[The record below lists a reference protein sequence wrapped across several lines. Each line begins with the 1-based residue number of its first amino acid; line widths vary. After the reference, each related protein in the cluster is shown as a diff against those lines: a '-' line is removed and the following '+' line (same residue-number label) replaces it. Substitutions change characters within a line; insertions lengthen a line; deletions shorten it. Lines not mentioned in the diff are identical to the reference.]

1 LLGGGYDRSRF
12 ACIPGHGSNT
22 AGGSRVSTAATAGG
36 RLSIQ
41 DAGRTDAAWPS
52 WKHKEALEMDVAN
65 LLMKVSDDLSVRR
78 AFGTAY
84 EKDGMLIIPVAMVAG
99 GGGAGTGRPRQPDL
113 PAGPGSPPKPGPAG
127 PGAPPQDP
135 ERIDAGGGFG
145 GVVLPTGAYV
155 VKGGQVRWVPAVDMT
170 LVVVASLTLVRI
182 LARTWTRSRR
192 QRGRP

>member
-1 LLGGGYDRSRF
+1 RSSPGFFDGCAAGPNNVGYWLDGGYDRSRF

-36 RLSIQ
+36 RVSVPEAGPPHAARPSREHQ
-41 DAGRTDAAWPS
+41 EDARV
-52 WKHKEALEMDVAN
+52 DVAN

-145 GVVLPTGAYV
+145 GLVLPPSAAR
-155 VKGGQVRWVPAVDMT
+155 VKVGQVPWRPPREIT
-170 LVVVASLTLVRI
+170 PGRL
-182 LARTWTRSRR
+182 RTR
-192 QRGRP
+192 